1 MLVYAGCTSFWP
13 RIFSRSNAPL
23 TTRGRGPFDHEER
36 VANHW
41 QHALFTDA
49 FQDILQKL
57 VIQIE
62 ADLPKLLDERAS
74 RRDYTPGSKE
84 TR

>member
-1 MLVYAGCTSFWP
+1 
-13 RIFSRSNAPL
+13 
-23 TTRGRGPFDHEER
+23 

-49 FQDILQKL
+49 FQDILQNL

-62 ADLPKLLDERAS
+62 ADLPKLLDERAG
-74 RRDYTPGSKE
+74 RRDYTPVSEE